1 MPKFCKECGEKV
13 DAGTKF
19 CPDCG
24 TKVEPDKANPTE
36 GKEDTS
42 LHLGKVMAG
51 GDISQDFSQHHQT
64 TVHHHDDTKEVM
76 TCVVSGRKD
85 TVTEGA
91 ICGSCG
97 KWAHKRHFDPKKGEC
112 EKCLDT
118 KSSTRRQEYETLFR
132 DCISDDDKIDDE
144 ERSVLEEEAKRLGL
158 SAADIAAI
166 ENRVRKKSESHLF
179 SVRSPEE
186 EIRFMKAKEALMKR
200 FEVEKAYKE
209 FKSLAGSLRKD
220 REVIN
225 YFLLAAIKHGPQEA
239 IEILENN
246 IHFKSDSPDKFFLK
260 VMTLEQADRSAE
272 ASAELKK
279 ALYLYPDDSAL
290 KAKSLERLVDL
301 YLSDEQEDWQ
311 LSQMD
316 EYAAKIDLPKNAE
329 DPYVQFVNGYYRMA
343 KDADYPVDRMLSD
356 LNYTYYARIKNTVA
370 SLLNEKKRA
379 DMKKAQEEER
389 RKTEVEE
396 HRKAEEKE
404 ASLKAAMQAA
414 DKRQAKEKEDKKAAQ
429 DLIQETQRE
438 EKEKQD
444 RKEMF
449 FCAWYFVLVF
459 VVPCLIGYDL
469 LGHKESYKWWYGLG
483 FSAVAWFL
491 LEKISKDESKNAKD
505 TQEARIGCLGLLFIA
520 FAVYGG
526 WVIKQLYF

>member
-1 MPKFCKECGEKV
+1 M

-64 TVHHHDDTKEVM
+64 NVHHHDDTKEVM

-112 EKCLDT
+112 EKCLET
-118 KSSTRRQEYETLFR
+118 KSSSRRQEYETLFR

-158 SAADIAAI
+158 SPADIAAI

-186 EIRFMKAKEALMKR
+186 EIRFMKAKKALMKR

-220 REVIN
+220 REVIH
-225 YFLLAAIKHGPQEA
+225 YFLLAAIKHDPEEA

-246 IHFKSDSPDKFFLK
+246 IHFKSDSPGKFFLK

-272 ASAELKK
+272 SSAELKK
-279 ALYLYPDDSAL
+279 ALYLYPYDSAL
-290 KAKSLERLVDL
+290 KAKALERLVDL

-311 LSQMD
+311 LSEMNK
-316 EYAAKIDLPKNAE
+316 YAAQIDLPKNAE

-343 KDADYPVDRMLSD
+343 KDADYPVDRMLSE
-356 LNYTYYARIKNTVA
+356 LNYAYYARIKNTVA

-379 DMKKAQEEER
+379 DMKKAL
-389 RKTEVEE
+389 E
-396 HRKAEEKE
+396 HEAEEKE

-414 DKRQAKEKEDKKAAQ
+414 DKRKEKEKEEKRAAQ
-429 DLIQETQRE
+429 ELMQEVQRE
-438 EKEKQD
+438 EKEKGEWVKTK
-444 RKEMF
+444 KENIF
-449 FCAWYFVLVF
+449 KAWYFVLVF
-459 VVPCLIGYDL
+459 VGPCLIGYDL

-491 LEKISKDESKNAKD
+491 LEKAAKD
-505 TQEARIGCLGLLFIA
+505 GAKNTQENRVNLLVLMGVA
-520 FAVYGG
+520 YAVYGG